1 MIVTA
6 SDWVLHPAGVFLGR
20 ITAVEDTNRLLEG
33 IPEKTFTIET
43 KPMDGDGPT
52 RSIQYTIY
60 CIWSETSQFS
70 RMFRVVCGQ
79 EVNAATEVCTDQL
92 IGGQAAVAVA
102 VQHYTKDNGRKG
114 HRIKDWWPLKNVN
127 FE

>member
-20 ITAVEDTNRLLEG
+20 ITDVEETNRQLEG

-52 RSIQYTIY
+52 RSIRHQIY
-60 CIWSETSQFS
+60 CIRSETSQFS
-70 RMFRVVCGQ
+70 RMFRAVCGQ
-79 EVNAATEVCTDQL
+79 EVNAATEVCTKAL
-92 IGGQAAVAVA
+92 IGGQAAVA

-114 HRIKDWWPLKNVN
+114 HRIMHWWPHT
-127 FE
+127 EC

>member
-20 ITAVEDTNRLLEG
+20 ITAVEDTNRLLER

-52 RSIQYTIY
+52 RSIRHQIY
-60 CIWSETSQFS
+60 CIRSETSQFS

-79 EVNAATEVCTDQL
+79 EVKAATEVCTDQL
-92 IGGQAAVAVA
+92 IGGQAAVAVE
-102 VQHYTKDNGRKG
+102 HYTKDNGRKG
-114 HRIKDWWPLKNVN
+114 HRIMHWWPLKNVSSG
-127 FE
+127 

>member
-20 ITAVEDTNRLLEG
+20 ITAVDDTNRQLESVS
-33 IPEKTFTIET
+33 EKTFTIET

-52 RSIQYTIY
+52 RSIRHQIY
-60 CIWSETSQFS
+60 CIRSETSQFS

-79 EVNAATEVCTDQL
+79 EVKAATEVCTDQL
-92 IGGQAAVAVA
+92 IGGQAAVAV
-102 VQHYTKDNGRKG
+102 QHYAKDNGRKG
-114 HRIKDWWPLKNVN
+114 HRISRWQPYQER
-127 FE
+127 FSE

>member
-52 RSIQYTIY
+52 RSIRHQIY
-60 CIWSETSQFS
+60 CIRSETSQFS
-70 RMFRVVCGQ
+70 RMFRAVCGQ

-92 IGGQAAVAVA
+92 IGGQAVVIIR
-102 VQHYTKDNGRKG
+102 HYAKENGRKG
-114 HRIKDWWPLKNVN
+114 HRISKWQPYQECFSHN
-127 FE
+127 

>member
-6 SDWVLHPAGVFLGR
+6 SDWVLPPAGVFLGR

-43 KPMDGDGPT
+43 KPMNSDGPT
-52 RSIQYTIY
+52 GSIRHQIY
-60 CIWSETSQFS
+60 CIRSETSQFS
-70 RMFRVVCGQ
+70 RMFRAVYGQ
-79 EVNAATEVCTDQL
+79 EVNAATEVCTNAL
-92 IGGQAAVAVA
+92 IGGQAAVA

-114 HRIKDWWPLKNVN
+114 H
-127 FE
+127 

>member
-33 IPEKTFTIET
+33 IPEKTFTVET
-43 KPMDGDGPT
+43 KPMNGDGPT
-52 RSIQYTIY
+52 RSIRHQIY
-60 CIWSETSQFS
+60 CIRSETSQFS
-70 RMFRVVCGQ
+70 RMLRAVCGQ
-79 EVNAATEVCTDQL
+79 EMNTATEVCPNQL
-92 IGGQAAVAVA
+92 IGGQAAVAV
-102 VQHYTKDNGRKG
+102 QHHTKDNGRKG
-114 HRIKDWWPLKNVN
+114 HRITQWWPLKNVN

>member
-20 ITAVEDTNRLLEG
+20 ITAVEDTNRQLEG
-33 IPEKTFTIET
+33 ILEKTFTIET

-52 RSIQYTIY
+52 RSIRHQIY
-60 CIWSETSQFS
+60 CIRSETSQFS
-70 RMFRVVCGQ
+70 RMFRAVCGQ
-79 EVNAATEVCTDQL
+79 EVNTATEVFTNAL
-92 IGGQAAVAVA
+92 IGGQAAVA

-114 HRIKDWWPLKNVN
+114 HRIKQWWPHKNVN

>member
-20 ITAVEDTNRLLEG
+20 ITAVEDTNRQQEG
-33 IPEKTFTIET
+33 IPEKTFTVET
-43 KPMDGDGPT
+43 RPMDGDGPT
-52 RSIQYTIY
+52 CSIQYTIY

-70 RMFRVVCGQ
+70 RMFRAVCGQ
-79 EVNAATEVCTDQL
+79 EVNAATEVCTNAL
-92 IGGQAAVAVA
+92 IGGQAAVA

-114 HRIKDWWPLKNVN
+114 HRITHWWPHKKC
-127 FE
+127 

>member
-6 SDWVLHPAGVFLGR
+6 SDWVLHPAGAFLGR
-20 ITAVEDTNRLLEG
+20 ITAVEDTNRLLES

-52 RSIQYTIY
+52 RSIRHQIY
-60 CIWSETSQFS
+60 CIRSETSQFS
-70 RMFRVVCGQ
+70 RMFRAVCGQ
-79 EVNAATEVCTDQL
+79 EVNTATEVCTNAL
-92 IGGQAAVAVA
+92 IGGQAAVA

-114 HRIKDWWPLKNVN
+114 HRIKQWWPHKNVN